1 MTIRQESSFLLQ
13 LTERVKA
20 GRAVPAAFQR
30 PYVWSE
36 KDIVA
41 LWTSIIKGYPLGAF
55 LFWQPPGKDI
65 SEYAQAALGPIR
77 IPELQRPALILDGQ
91 NRLVTF
97 AWSMTPDRKS
107 TSELQSLMR
116 ISYAVFCLTKKNKQ

>member
-41 LWTSIIKGYPLGAF
+41 LWTSIITGYTLGAF
-55 LFWQPPGKDI
+55 LFWQPPGQEI
-65 SEYAQAALGPIR
+65 SEYAKAALGPIR
-77 IPELQRPALILDGQ
+77 IPDMQRQMGRAAG
-91 NRLVTF
+91 R
-97 AWSMTPDRKS
+97 DR
-107 TSELQSLMR
+107 
-116 ISYAVFCLTKKNKQ
+116 VGPHV

>member
-91 NRLVTF
+91 NRRSEERRVGKECVSTCRSR
-97 AWSMTPDRKS
+97 WSP
-107 TSELQSLMR
+107 
-116 ISYAVFCLTKKNKQ
+116 YH

>member
-65 SEYAQAALGPIR
+65 SEYAQAALGPI
-77 IPELQRPALILDGQ
+77 
-91 NRLVTF
+91 
-97 AWSMTPDRKS
+97 KS
-107 TSELQSLMR
+107 EEHTSELQSLMR
-116 ISYAVFCLTKKNKQ
+116 ISYAVFCLNKKIQLTHQ

>member
-97 AWSMTPDRKS
+97 ARSEEH

-116 ISYAVFCLTKKNKQ
+116 ISYAVFCLKKKRNSYATP

>member
-55 LFWQPPGKDI
+55 LFWQPPGKAI
-65 SEYAQAALGPIR
+65 TEYAQADLGPISLH
-77 IPELQRPALILDGQ
+77 IMQRPDVILDGQ
-91 NRLVTF
+91 TRHLTL
-97 AWSMTPDRKS
+97 ARSMTPSD
-107 TSELQSLMR
+107 
-116 ISYAVFCLTKKNKQ
+116 NK